1 MSNGIPIHKLSTE
14 EKVFQAISNHPE
26 YTLEMIREKVNI
38 KSSDFNK
45 AINVL
50 KEKGWLSEIKILVP
64 SNRVKASRIDNSEA

>member
-1 MSNGIPIHKLSTE
+1 
-14 EKVFQAISNHPE
+14 
-26 YTLEMIREKVNI
+26 MIREKVNI

-45 AINVL
+45 AINAL